1 MFPFRSIT
9 TMAASTR
16 FAASIRSLKRV
27 SSVLEP
33 SCCRLFSALTPAE
46 AGRKAEAMAAAMDDD
61 KAKPVTL
68 ATLTARAGIPK
79 TPNAPLAPPLHSATT
94 YTRPASGIYGEN
106 DTVYARSDNPT
117 RLGLEKAMF
126 EIECVGL
133 DLEDK
138 NLVEPT
144 TFAFSS
150 GMMAVTSIV
159 LAHTSPVTV
168 IVHKDIYHGVPTV
181 LINVFSRHNVT
192 IHEVDMRQVSDV
204 VDAISKTST
213 VSDIVVWI
221 ESPSNPR
228 FHILDIQAICSATS
242 SISSHKVTTVV
253 DATMTSP
260 VLTRP
265 LEVSKA
271 KQNET

>member
-1 MFPFRSIT
+1 M
-9 TMAASTR
+9 
-16 FAASIRSLKRV
+16 
-27 SSVLEP
+27 
-33 SCCRLFSALTPAE
+33 
-46 AGRKAEAMAAAMDDD
+46 
-61 KAKPVTL
+61 
-68 ATLTARAGIPK
+68 
-79 TPNAPLAPPLHSATT
+79 APPLHSATT
-94 YTRPASGIYGEN
+94 YTRPASGIYEES
-106 DTVYARSDNPT
+106 DTIYARSDNPT

-126 EIECVGL
+126 ELECVGL

-168 IVHKDIYHGVPTV
+168 IVPKDIYHGVPT
-181 LINVFSRHNVT
+181 LLFNVFSRHNVT
-192 IHEVDMRQVSDV
+192 IRAVDMTRVSEV
-204 VDAISKTST
+204 VDAISNASEDSE
-213 VSDIVVWI
+213 VIVWM
-221 ESPSNPR
+221 ETPSNPLCQ
-228 FHILDIQAICSATS
+228 IVDIQAICNATS

-271 KQNET
+271 KHNKGPYL

>member
-1 MFPFRSIT
+1 
-9 TMAASTR
+9 MAASTR

-79 TPNAPLAPPLHSATT
+79 IPNAPMAPPLHSATT
-94 YTRPASGIYGEN
+94 YTRPASGIYEES
-106 DTVYARSDNPT
+106 DTIYARSDNPT

-126 EIECVGL
+126 ELECVGL
-133 DLEDK
+133 DFNLEDK
-138 NLVEPT
+138 NHLVEPT

-168 IVHKDIYHGVPTV
+168 IVPKDIYHGVPT
-181 LINVFSRHNVT
+181 LLFNVFSRHNVT
-192 IHEVDMRQVSDV
+192 IRAVDMTQVSQV
-204 VDAISKTST
+204 VDAISNASEDSE
-213 VSDIVVWI
+213 VIVWM
-221 ESPSNPR
+221 ETPSNPLCQ
-228 FHILDIQAICSATS
+228 IVDIQAICNATS